1 MTKIKSVD
9 DLLNYAIT
17 RETEAHR
24 VYTNL
29 AKAVKKDAMREIFG
43 GFAAEEAW
51 HREKLEAVKAGEL
64 SIGDEEIGS
73 LGITDRLPEVKPTT
87 DMNYVDALAFAMKKE
102 KAAYTLY
109 SNLAMVAQNE
119 SLRQTLE
126 KLAQEEAY
134 HKLRLEIEYDW
145 ETF

>member
-1 MTKIKSVD
+1 MTKIRSVD
-9 DLLNYAIT
+9 DLLNYAIA

-24 VYTNL
+24 FYTRL
-29 AKAVKKDAMREIFG
+29 AQTVKNEGMREILE
-43 GFAAEEAW
+43 GFAADEAW
-51 HREKLEAVKAGEL
+51 HKEKLEAVKAGEL
-64 SIGDEEIGS
+64 TIGDEEIGA
-73 LGITDRLPEVKPTT
+73 LGITDKLPEVKPTAE
-87 DMNYVDALAFAMKKE
+87 MNYIQALTFAMKKE
-102 KAAYTLY
+102 KSAYTLY
-109 SNLAMVAQNE
+109 SNLAMVAQSK

>member
-9 DLLNYAIT
+9 DLLNYAIA
-17 RETEAHR
+17 RETEANNF
-24 VYTNL
+24 YEKL
-29 AKAVKKDAMREIFG
+29 AQAVKKDGMREILE

-51 HREKLEAVKAGEL
+51 HKEKLEAVKAGEL
-64 SIGDEEIGS
+64 AIGDEEIGS
-73 LGITDRLPEVKPTT
+73 LGITDKLPEIKPAANMTYIDT
-87 DMNYVDALAFAMKKE
+87 LAFAMKKE

-109 SNLAMVAQNE
+109 SNLAMVAQTQ

-126 KLAQEEAY
+126 RLAQEEAY